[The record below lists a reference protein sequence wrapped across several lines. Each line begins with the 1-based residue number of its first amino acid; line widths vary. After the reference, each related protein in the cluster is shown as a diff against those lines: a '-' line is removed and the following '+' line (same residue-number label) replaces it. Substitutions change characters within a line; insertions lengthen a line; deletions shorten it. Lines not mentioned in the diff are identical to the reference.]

1 MRWWSYMVSVSVV
14 ILVGSSFAAEPIRPA
29 EFKQLHAIIKPKSE
43 EEKWVRIPWRTSLWE
58 ARHEAAHEGKP
69 IILWEMDGHPLG
81 CT

>member
-1 MRWWSYMVSVSVV
+1 MRSWFYTVSVLIFVV
-14 ILVGSSFAAEPIRPA
+14 SSFAAEPIRPA

-43 EEKWVRIPWRTSLWE
+43 EEKWVGIPWRTSLWE
-58 ARHEAAHEGKP
+58 ARHEAAREGKP